1 MSKLKAMALIA
12 LALLLFSTLAFGQ
25 ANYPNRPVKM
35 IVPFAPGGASDFVAR
50 IISPKLGELLGQTI
64 VIENR
69 PGASGNIGMEAAA
82 KAAADG
88 YTIYLGNIGTIA
100 INPAV
105 FPNLSI
111 NPQKDF
117 TAITLVAGVP
127 SILIANPSVP
137 ANTVAEL
144 VALAKSKPGE
154 LNFASPGS
162 STLNRLEMERFM
174 KFADLKIVHIPYK
187 GGAGP
192 AVTGMLG
199 GETQVMF
206 VTLSSAISFVQAGKL
221 KPLGIS
227 TTKRIDA
234 LPQVPT
240 MIEAGYPDMVS
251 SSWQGIFVPAGT
263 PRPIVEKI
271 HAAVLATMDSPEIK
285 QRFAGGGVDVLTS
298 KTPEDFAAFVAAE
311 TGPGPDRRS
320 DSEVDAYIRAT
331 AITVHHPLGTCKM
344 GSDRD
349 PDAVVD
355 AECKVRGVEGLR
367 IVDASVMPD
376 LVGGNINAPVIMIAE
391 KAADLIRG
399 REPLAP
405 VNV

>member
-1 MSKLKAMALIA
+1 MRKLTHAALLTLSLVLCPA
-12 LALLLFSTLAFGQ
+12 LALGQ
-25 ANYPNRPVKM
+25 ASYPNKPIKM

-64 VIENR
+64 VIENK
-69 PGASGNIGMEAAA
+69 PGASGNIGMDAAA
-82 KAAADG
+82 KAPADG

-105 FPNLSI
+105 FHDLSV

-117 TAITLVAGVP
+117 IAITLVAGVP
-127 SILIANPSVP
+127 SILIANATVP

-174 KFADLKIVHIPYK
+174 KLANLNMVHIPYK

-206 VTLSSAISFVQAGKL
+206 VTLSSAISFIQAGRL
-221 KPLGIS
+221 KGLGIS
-227 TTKRIDA
+227 TTKRIEA

-240 MIEAGYPDMVS
+240 MTEAGYPDMVS
-251 SSWQGIFVPAGT
+251 SSWQGVLVPAGT

-271 HAAVLATMDSPEIK
+271 HAALLATMDSPEIK
-285 QRFAGGGVDVLTS
+285 QRFAGGGVDVMTS
-298 KTPEDFAAFVAAE
+298 KTPEDFASFVSAE
-311 TGPGPDRRS
+311 TARWGKVAKESG
-320 DSEVDAYIRAT
+320 AT
-331 AITVHHPLGTCKM
+331 I
-344 GSDRD
+344 D
-349 PDAVVD
+349 
-355 AECKVRGVEGLR
+355 
-367 IVDASVMPD
+367 
-376 LVGGNINAPVIMIAE
+376 
-391 KAADLIRG
+391 
-399 REPLAP
+399 
-405 VNV
+405 

>member
-1 MSKLKAMALIA
+1 MSKLKPMVWVT

-25 ANYPNRPVKM
+25 ANYPSRPVKM

-82 KAAADG
+82 KAPADG

-117 TAITLVAGVP
+117 IAVTLVAGVP
-127 SILIANPSVP
+127 SILIANPNVP

-174 KFADLKIVHIPYK
+174 KFADVKIVHIPYK

-206 VTLSSAISFVQAGKL
+206 VTLSSAISFIQAGKL

-240 MIEAGYPDMVS
+240 MIEAGFSDMVS
-251 SSWQGIFVPAGT
+251 SSWQGVFVPAGT
-263 PRPIVEKI
+263 PRPIVDKI
-271 HAAVLATMDSPEIK
+271 HAALLTTMESPEVK
-285 QRFAGGGVDVLTS
+285 QRFAGGGVDVVTS
-298 KTPEDFAAFVAAE
+298 KTPKEATRWQILAW
-311 TGPGPDRRS
+311 S
-320 DSEVDAYIRAT
+320 DSIGSNAST
-331 AITVHHPLGTCKM
+331 GTGCAIT
-344 GSDRD
+344 GST
-349 PDAVVD
+349 AH
-355 AECKVRGVEGLR
+355 
-367 IVDASVMPD
+367 AS
-376 LVGGNINAPVIMIAE
+376 A
-391 KAADLIRG
+391 
-399 REPLAP
+399 
-405 VNV
+405 

>member
-1 MSKLKAMALIA
+1 MRKLTRATLLT
-12 LALLLFSTLAFGQ
+12 LALCPVLAFGQ
-25 ANYPNRPVKM
+25 ASYPNRPVKM

-50 IISPKLGELLGQTI
+50 IISPRLSEALGQSV
-64 VIENR
+64 VIENK

-82 KAAADG
+82 KAPADG

-105 FPNLSI
+105 FQNLAI

-127 SILIANPSVP
+127 SILIANATVP

-174 KFADLKIVHIPYK
+174 KLANLNMVHIPYK

-206 VTLSSAISFVQAGKL
+206 VTLSSAISFIQAGRL
-221 KPLGIS
+221 KGLGIS
-227 TTKRIDA
+227 TTKRIEA

-240 MIEAGYPDMVS
+240 MTEAGYPDMVS
-251 SSWQGIFVPAGT
+251 SSWQGVFVPAGT

-271 HAAVLATMDSPEIK
+271 HAALLATMDSPEIK
-285 QRFAGGGVDVLTS
+285 QRFAGGGVDVMTS
-298 KTPEDFAAFVAAE
+298 KTPEDFASFVNAE
-311 TGPGPDRRS
+311 TARWGKVAKESG
-320 DSEVDAYIRAT
+320 AT
-331 AITVHHPLGTCKM
+331 I
-344 GSDRD
+344 D
-349 PDAVVD
+349 
-355 AECKVRGVEGLR
+355 
-367 IVDASVMPD
+367 
-376 LVGGNINAPVIMIAE
+376 
-391 KAADLIRG
+391 
-399 REPLAP
+399 
-405 VNV
+405 